1 MLSLLC
7 DVCRRTISGDGFE
20 LTLMPGTLAPSHASR
35 SHRFTSATA
44 GVISAT
50 MCRPC
55 GERITA
61 ILHQKLHD
69 PCPTCEVAPA
79 RQAARRRHGRRHATR
94 DAA

>member
-7 DVCRRTISGDGFE
+7 DVCRRSISGDGFE
-20 LTLMPGTLAPSHASR
+20 LTLMPGTLAPSHATPF
-35 SHRFTSATA
+35 HRFTSATA

-50 MCRPC
+50 MCLPC

-79 RQAARRRHGRRHATR
+79 RQAARRRQSRRAAR

>member
-7 DVCRRTISGDGFE
+7 DVCHRSISGDGFE
-20 LTLMPGTLAPSHASR
+20 LTLMPGTLSPGHTTPF
-35 SHRFTSATA
+35 HRFTSATA
-44 GVISAT
+44 GVISTT
-50 MCRPC
+50 MCLPC

-61 ILHQKLHD
+61 ILHQKLHN

-79 RQAARRRHGRRHATR
+79 RRAARRRHGLRRATR